1 MFSINTILIVVKI
14 FASEEERKLWIIF
27 LLLLCH
33 MLKFWAISSHKICK
47 LINYVLQFQI
57 CNACQIN
64 KIYHKCI
71 QTILI
76 LTEMSDKNKWLKA
89 MSQCGYKAIN
99 ILSYKIN
106 CNINNNTEINNN

>member
-64 KIYHKCI
+64 KI
-71 QTILI
+71 
-76 LTEMSDKNKWLKA
+76 
-89 MSQCGYKAIN
+89 
-99 ILSYKIN
+99 
-106 CNINNNTEINNN
+106 